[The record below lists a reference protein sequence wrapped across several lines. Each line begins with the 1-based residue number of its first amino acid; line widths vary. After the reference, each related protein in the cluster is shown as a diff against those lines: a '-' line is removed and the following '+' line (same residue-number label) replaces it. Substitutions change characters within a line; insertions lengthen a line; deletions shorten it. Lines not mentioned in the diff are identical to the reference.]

1 MPEEVYPV
9 RPVLLVDDEQPWLRS
24 LSLTLREALGFNHI
38 IKCHDSREVMPLLQS
53 TSVSLVLLDL
63 TMPHLSGQDLLQL
76 ITKEFPEIPVI
87 ILSGLNQLETAV
99 QCMQLG
105 AFDYYVKTVETERL
119 THAIQRALATQEMHD
134 ENLRLKS
141 LLLEDSLEHP
151 EAFANIVT
159 RSKKMRA
166 VFQYCEAVANS
177 SEPILIFGES
187 GVGKELIARAVHK
200 IRCQDQP
207 WVAINVA
214 GLDDNVFS
222 DTLFGHTKGA
232 YTGADRERRGMIE
245 EAAGGTLFLDEVGD
259 LNLSSQIKLLRLLQ
273 EGEYFPIG
281 SDKPRRLKAKLIF
294 ATNSELA
301 CKSASGEF
309 RKDLYYRLSA
319 HQVRI
324 PALRERIDD
333 LEVLIPKFVHDAA
346 AAFDKD
352 IPVIPREI
360 FSLLTGYSFPGNVR
374 ELRAMIFNAV
384 SMARSGCIPAD
395 CLREKLG
402 MIAQNVQPGHE
413 SAASPCQNLQGGTTQ
428 QMIFPERLP
437 NLEELG
443 QQIVSEAMRRANGN
457 QTIAASMLGITRQGL
472 AKRLKKIDT
481 EL

>member
-1 MPEEVYPV
+1 MPEEIYPA
-9 RPVLLVDDEQPWLRS
+9 RPVLLIDDEQPWLRS

-38 IKCHDSREVMPLLQS
+38 IKCHDSREVMQLLQS
-53 TSVSLVLLDL
+53 TPVSLILLDL
-63 TMPHLSGQDLLQL
+63 TMPHLSGQELLQL
-76 ITKEFPEIPVI
+76 ITRDYPEIPVI
-87 ILSGLNQLETAV
+87 ILSGMNQVETAV
-99 QCMQLG
+99 HCMHLG
-105 AFDYYVKTVETERL
+105 AFDYYVKTVEVKRL
-119 THAIQRALATQEMHD
+119 IHAIQRALAAQEMHD
-134 ENLRLKS
+134 ENIRLKS
-141 LLLEDSLEHP
+141 LLLEDSLEYP
-151 EAFANIVT
+151 DAFVDICT
-159 RSKKMRA
+159 RNKKMRA

-177 SEPILIFGES
+177 SEPILIYGES

-200 IRCQDQP
+200 IRCPNQP

-273 EGEYFPIG
+273 EGEYFPLG

-346 AAFDKD
+346 TSFEKEVPT
-352 IPVIPREI
+352 IPHEV
-360 FSLLTGYSFPGNVR
+360 FNLLANYSFPGNVR
-374 ELRAMIFNAV
+374 ELRAMVFNAV
-384 SMARSGCIPAD
+384 SLARSGSLVPD
-395 CLREKLG
+395 YFREKLG
-402 MIAQNVQPGHE
+402 KVGHNE
-413 SAASPCQNLQGGTTQ
+413 GAGSETVVSPCDTAQQSSPQ
-428 QMIFPERLP
+428 QMVFPDKLP

-443 QQIVSEAMRRANGN
+443 QQIVHEAMRRANGN

-472 AKRLKKIDT
+472 AKRLKKIESDD
-481 EL
+481 